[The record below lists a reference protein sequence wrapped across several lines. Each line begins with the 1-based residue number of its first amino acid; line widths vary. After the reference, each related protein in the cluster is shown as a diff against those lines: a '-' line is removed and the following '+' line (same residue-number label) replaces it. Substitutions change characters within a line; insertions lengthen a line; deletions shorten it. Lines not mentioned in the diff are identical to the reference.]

1 MRAPPRGTSPAS
13 STPQLP
19 GRDLHEAVAIFNA
32 GCTVA
37 SMQQRP
43 VEVDDARAL
52 CDHHARRHGER
63 CSGHAPDHDVVPHGA
78 RGARYR
84 QRLGET
90 AGFVQLDID
99 VPVGSREPS
108 QRCRIGAGL
117 VRCQGN
123 RSTVVSELCLR
134 VHRQRLLDEH
144 HAKGMQLGSE
154 LVQQPDGPRLIGIH
168 QNRGLRAGCAHCSHC
183 LEVLLRVH
191 FYLQHRHAAHR
202 ARRAPHG
209 LAGIDAEGKAGHE
222 RPRGVVAR
230 ARPDRDARCLGLQ
243 IPQGTID
250 RIARPARRQ
259 QTLQLRAREPGFQS
273 RRERRQLLPHGI
285 DRLTCIVDAGGFATT
300 EVPSFIPQRD
310 DQHIESLFHPARD
323 SKRRPIR
330 PPFCLDRESHCALSA
345 ANCAARASAMAPAPS
360 RTGSITGSPKS
371 SATEAM
377 TVRRRLRSTRHRSGS
392 RRSGSH
398 RGSSGGAI
406 RCGQGELRLAVEAER
421 WPYRT
426 PFRISRGVEEA
437 LDVLVVTLRDERG
450 HLGRGEAAGVDY
462 AGETIDTMRQELAAL
477 APALEAGLTRS
488 QLQRLLPAGGARNA
502 VDCALWDL
510 EAKTTGVSVW
520 ARSGYDPPRPLVTC
534 LTLGIDTSE
543 AMGRAARA
551 VRGMP
556 VLKVKVNA
564 QQHLEAVRAVRAA
577 CPEAAILVDPN
588 QAWSIRL
595 LNELAPE
602 LHALGVVLIE
612 QPLPVDAEAELA
624 DYRGPVPLAA
634 DESCADAA
642 SLRGLSR
649 AYRYV
654 NIKLDKAGGLTEALA
669 VASAARAVGY
679 DIMVGCMA
687 GTSLAMAPG
696 MVVAQRASIIDL
708 DGPLLHA
715 RDRTPGIEYRNG
727 LMQVPPRELWG

>member
-1 MRAPPRGTSPAS
+1 M
-13 STPQLP
+13 
-19 GRDLHEAVAIFNA
+19 
-32 GCTVA
+32 
-37 SMQQRP
+37 
-43 VEVDDARAL
+43 
-52 CDHHARRHGER
+52 
-63 CSGHAPDHDVVPHGA
+63 
-78 RGARYR
+78 
-84 QRLGET
+84 
-90 AGFVQLDID
+90 
-99 VPVGSREPS
+99 
-108 QRCRIGAGL
+108 
-117 VRCQGN
+117 
-123 RSTVVSELCLR
+123 
-134 VHRQRLLDEH
+134 
-144 HAKGMQLGSE
+144 
-154 LVQQPDGPRLIGIH
+154 
-168 QNRGLRAGCAHCSHC
+168 
-183 LEVLLRVH
+183 
-191 FYLQHRHAAHR
+191 
-202 ARRAPHG
+202 
-209 LAGIDAEGKAGHE
+209 
-222 RPRGVVAR
+222 
-230 ARPDRDARCLGLQ
+230 
-243 IPQGTID
+243 
-250 RIARPARRQ
+250 
-259 QTLQLRAREPGFQS
+259 
-273 RRERRQLLPHGI
+273 
-285 DRLTCIVDAGGFATT
+285 
-300 EVPSFIPQRD
+300 
-310 DQHIESLFHPARD
+310 
-323 SKRRPIR
+323 
-330 PPFCLDRESHCALSA
+330 
-345 ANCAARASAMAPAPS
+345 
-360 RTGSITGSPKS
+360 
-371 SATEAM
+371 
-377 TVRRRLRSTRHRSGS
+377 
-392 RRSGSH
+392 
-398 RGSSGGAI
+398 
-406 RCGQGELRLAVEAER
+406 RLAVEAER